1 MRQVHSS
8 TVHVLSNEDIK
19 EFIEKE
25 GDAIITSKTNTAI
38 GVFTA
43 DCVPVIVV
51 DDIKGVVAVVHSG
64 WRGTISSITKKT
76 IETMNRKFNTDYRDV
91 KVYVGPHIRKCCYE
105 VSQEL
110 KETFLEE
117 TGIPEDVLFDG
128 RRLSLEECILKDIRE
143 IGVLEENIYTL
154 NLCTYCN
161 EDIRLHS
168 YRKSNGGYKVI
179 TANNGLDALKKVKE
193 NKPDLLLLDLMLPGM
208 DGLDVCKEI
217 KRDKETSKTSIIMLT
232 AKSEELDKI
241 LGLELG
247 ADDYITKPFSIREL
261 LARVKA
267 VLRRSSSD
275 EISEEIYEIGRLKV
289 DFERHEVLINNEKVE
304 LTLKEFELL
313 EILIKNKGKI
323 LRRETLLD
331 KVWGYEYIG
340 ETRTVDVHIR
350 YLRKKVEDDDKNP
363 KFIETIRGVGYR
375 FNPVE

>member
-1 MRQVHSS
+1 MADEK
-8 TVHVLSNEDIK
+8 VLI
-19 EFIEKE
+19 
-25 GDAIITSKTNTAI
+25 
-38 GVFTA
+38 
-43 DCVPVIVV
+43 V
-51 DDIKGVVAVVHSG
+51 DDEEHIV
-64 WRGTISSITKKT
+64 
-76 IETMNRKFNTDYRDV
+76 ELLQFNLV
-91 KVYVGPHIRKCCYE
+91 
-105 VSQEL
+105 
-110 KETFLEE
+110 
-117 TGIPEDVLFDG
+117 
-128 RRLSLEECILKDIRE
+128 
-143 IGVLEENIYTL
+143 NA
-154 NLCTYCN
+154 
-161 EDIRLHS
+161 
-168 YRKSNGGYKVI
+168 GYKVI

-275 EISEEIYEIGRLKV
+275 EISEQIYEIGRLKV